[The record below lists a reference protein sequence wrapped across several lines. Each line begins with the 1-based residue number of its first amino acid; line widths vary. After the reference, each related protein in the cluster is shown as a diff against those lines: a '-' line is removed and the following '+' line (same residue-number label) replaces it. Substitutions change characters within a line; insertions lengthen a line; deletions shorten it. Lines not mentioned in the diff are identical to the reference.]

1 MLSKIRSPLKAD
13 WGAWK
18 FELLAL
24 VGSACSFLVMV
35 VVLAVYNGR
44 SMFDSKNVTLNA
56 IISVLS
62 VAMKASLT
70 FAVAELIGQWKWI
83 LFDQNARPLM
93 DFDRI
98 DTASRGPLGSL
109 KVIFRMR
116 GLNWPLRLGA
126 LLILLTVGLDPFS
139 QQLLQLEER
148 IQYTQ
153 THSDPYNT
161 PTAYTARA
169 KTYTDGNI
177 MAANTTPST
186 ADPDKNVTTVTMQLD
201 LPMQAAIL
209 NGLAHTADEIRQW
222 APVQCRAAICN
233 WNQFQSLGVCHRCH
247 DLSSDLK
254 RVNNFGKVFG
264 MVNDGDG
271 EKYAEK
277 DGLAYV
283 LPNGHFLMNLKGCNM
298 RCTYDSPTIGI
309 AIPKTFYMS
318 SFGTGDPAK
327 TNRMQEINTL
337 IWSMSMIYF
346 DAKRIDYS
354 TFKWPDMPLRAKEC
368 ALYYCIKTIESKVD
382 DNVIHENTT
391 HEKDAVRDPDSW
403 RIMLDTLDYAPESIP
418 PENTSATLE
427 FNEYHSRV
435 RRTDLVLHFTDNAS
449 KPTYSIAD
457 YSVLGVSQYIRDLLS
472 TNITGGAN
480 LTAAI
485 AGLLPDGAVGYNGA
499 ASYSESTPA
508 PVEYVWNVDKPDI
521 ADTFSAVATSMTN
534 RLRTSSSE
542 YAVES
547 VYGQTGTPEEF
558 YKTQWGWIALHGLVL
573 FGGALFWCV
582 TVRGSARSLESSV
595 PVWKNSS
602 LATIRASAAADVLR
616 GAETVAEM
624 EKRARGQCVD
634 FGSNHTQAPR

>member
-1 MLSKIRSPLKAD
+1 MLSKIRSPLNAD

-83 LFDQNARPLM
+83 LFHQNARPLM

-109 KVIFRMR
+109 QVIFRMR

-126 LLILLTVGLDPFS
+126 LLILLTVGPDPFS

-153 THSDPYNT
+153 THSDLYNT

-186 ADPDKNVTTVTMQLD
+186 RPRQECDHGHHATGPANAGSHSER
-201 LPMQAAIL
+201 P
-209 NGLAHTADEIRQW
+209 AHTADKISQQ
-222 APVQCRAAICN
+222 APVQCPTTICN

-247 DLSSDLK
+247 NLSSDLK

-283 LPNGHFLMNLKGCNM
+283 LPNSHFLMNLKGCKM

-346 DAKRIDYS
+346 DAKRIDY
-354 TFKWPDMPLRAKEC
+354 TEFTWPDMPLRAKEC

-382 DNVIHENTT
+382 DNVIHEKTT
-391 HEKDAVRDPDSW
+391 QEKDAVRDPDSW
-403 RIMLDTLDYAPESIP
+403 GIMLDTLDYAPESIP
-418 PENTSATLE
+418 PPLENTSATLE
-427 FNEYHSRV
+427 FNEYYSRV
-435 RRTDLVLHFTDNAS
+435 RRNDLVLQFTDNAS
-449 KPTYSIAD
+449 KPTLHRGLLRLGPAIAD
-457 YSVLGVSQYIRDLLS
+457 
-472 TNITGGAN
+472 
-480 LTAAI
+480 
-485 AGLLPDGAVGYNGA
+485 LLPDGAVGYNGA

-521 ADTFSAVATSMTN
+521 AGTFSAVATSMTN
-534 RLRTSSSE
+534 RLRTSSSD
-542 YAVES
+542 YAVEV
-547 VYGQTGTPEEF
+547 VYGRTGTPEKF

-602 LATIRASAAADVLR
+602 LATIRASTAADVLR

-624 EKRARGQCVD
+624 EKKARGQCVD